1 MKPFGYILDLWKKV
15 EELLEENE
23 RHMVMNYS
31 FHIWPHTGMDA

>member
-23 RHMVMNYS
+23 RYMVD
-31 FHIWPHTGMDA
+31 HE